1 MKASLKSRG
10 FISPRN
16 VALLVAA
23 GVIASVAPATAA
35 DTTTATTPAPTK
47 VYNTLSTFRLAQIQ
61 YQKDVTKYIQA
72 RQAITNTFLAAVS
85 AADDAVVAA
94 VPSAKTADDRKAI
107 AATHKAAIAAAKS
120 ARDAAL
126 AALVK
131 PTKPVKPA
139 N

>member
-1 MKASLKSRG
+1 MKTS
-10 FISPRN
+10 FISPKN

-23 GVIASVAPATAA
+23 GVIASASPAMAA

-61 YQKDVTKYIQA
+61 YQKDVTVYIQA
-72 RQAITNTFLAAVS
+72 RQAITNKFLAAVG
-85 AADDAVVAA
+85 AANDAVVASVA
-94 VPSAKTADDRKAI
+94 SAKTAEDRAAI
-107 AATHKAAIAAAKS
+107 AATHKAAVAAAKS
-120 ARDAAL
+120 ARDTAL

-131 PTKPVKPA
+131 PTKPVKPT

>member
-1 MKASLKSRG
+1 MQATFKSKG

-23 GVIASVAPATAA
+23 GVIASASPALAA
-35 DTTTATTPAPTK
+35 DTTTATTK

-61 YQKDVTKYIQA
+61 YQKDVATYIQA
-72 RQAITNTFLAAVS
+72 RQAVTNKFLAAV
-85 AADDAVVAA
+85 AAANDAVVAA

>member
-1 MKASLKSRG
+1 MKASLKSKG

-23 GVIASVAPATAA
+23 GVIAGVAPATAA
-35 DTTTATTPAPTK
+35 DTTTATTKT
-47 VYNTLSTFRLAQIQ
+47 YNTLSTFRLAQIQ

-107 AATHKAAIAAAKS
+107 AATHKAAITAAKS